1 MTSGSFHSI
10 PIDSIVVLRETRQ
23 RRELENI
30 EELAD
35 SLHRLGLIEPLVIT
49 RDFVLVAGERRL
61 TAARSLGWTAISAQ
75 YTDETDE
82 ITLGLIELEENI
94 KREDLS
100 WQDEVQA
107 LARFHH
113 LKKEQNPE
121 QTLEDTA
128 RELGQ
133 AKSQISKKLAVAKEL
148 ARGNELVK
156 NADKLSTAANIT
168 EREQSRRLASAIGAT
183 EDLIG
188 DLTGMVKEQRN
199 APLLNTDFIAW
210 ADSYTGRPF
219 NLLHCDFPYGVD
231 MHKSG
236 QGANQEFG
244 SYHDSADVY
253 WQLLDCLS
261 RNMDSLVADSAHL
274 IFWFSMDYYD
284 DTLRRLNADGWRVN
298 PFPLIWWKN
307 DNTGIIPDAQR
318 GPRRVYETAF
328 LASRGDRKLAP
339 RGAVSNLFAAPGRGK
354 EIHMNE
360 KPIVM
365 LQHFLS
371 MLVDEYT
378 FMLDPTA
385 GSANAL
391 KAAQRLGAATVL
403 GIEKNEEFFNRAC
416 EAYFEGDE

>member
-10 PIDSIVVLRETRQ
+10 PLDSIVVLRETRQ

-49 RDFVLVAGERRL
+49 RDNVLVAGERRL

-94 KREDLS
+94 KRQDLS

-107 LARFHH
+107 LARFHT
-113 LKKEQNPE
+113 LKKELNPE

-128 RELGQ
+128 QELGQ
-133 AKSQISKKLAVAKEL
+133 SKSQISKKLAVAKEL

-168 EREQSRRLASAIGAT
+168 EREQSRRLASAIGST

-188 DLTGMVKEQRN
+188 DLTGLAKEQRN
-199 APLLNTDFIAW
+199 APLLNTDFIEW

-253 WQLLDCLS
+253 WQLLDCLA

-274 IFWFSMDYYD
+274 VFWFSMDYYH
-284 DTLRRLNADGWRVN
+284 DTVSALERMGWRVN
-298 PFPLIWWKN
+298 PFPLIWWKS

-318 GPRRVYETAF
+318 GPRRVYETAL

-339 RGAVSNLFAAPGRGK
+339 RGAVSNLFAAPGRAK

-360 KPIVM
+360 KPIAM

-391 KAAQRLGAATVL
+391 KAAQALGATQVL
-403 GIEKNEEFFNRAC
+403 GIEKNEEFFTRAC
-416 EAYFEGDE
+416 EAYFDSE